1 MTQLEQSDGA
11 DTRAPEPDMGDM
23 QYATFALSSIFDV
36 MMWIDKGY
44 IRDAISKPDLEH
56 TRHGLAI
63 AGQLIVEDFKR
74 RF

>member
-36 MMWIDKGY
+36 MIWIDKGY
-44 IRDAISKPDLEH
+44 IGGEISKADLEH
-56 TRHGLAI
+56 TRHELAI